1 MIAVGQQE
9 DQGWWEGGGMTS
21 KVETWAA
28 ALSTGGGQGDL
39 RILTSTHDRALQ
51 VAKAVS
57 AAAKCPPPD
66 ERSQLAPVKDGP
78 APNATPNATPSK
90 SFSGKFGERV
100 ASLVTRLEPIVLEI
114 EAATNPLLIIA
125 PEAQVRT
132 LRSFLLPPRS
142 TILTEREEVDV
153 SVDVHESKVFVFTP
167 KEVGGYEETRQE
179 L

>member
-51 VAKAVS
+51 VAKVVS
-57 AAAKCPPPD
+57 AVAKCPPPD

-78 APNATPNATPSK
+78 APNATPSK

-125 PEAQVRT
+125 SEAQVRT

-142 TILTEREEVDV
+142 TILTEREEVDA
-153 SVDVHESKVFVFTP
+153 SVDVHESKVFIFTP

>member
-51 VAKAVS
+51 VAKVVS
-57 AAAKCPPPD
+57 AVAKCPPPD
-66 ERSQLAPVKDGP
+66 ERSQLAPVKDGL
-78 APNATPNATPSK
+78 APNATPSK

-125 PEAQVRT
+125 SEAQVRT

-142 TILTEREEVDV
+142 TILTEREEVDA
-153 SVDVHESKVFVFTP
+153 SVDVHESKVFIFTP